1 MRKINIDG
9 SNSLAEEDLVSLLN
23 VMPDRL
29 LNALQNREDFG
40 DLLEIVMDVGRL
52 PEARFLGGDIFL
64 SDQEISEDDLRY
76 VTERIGEFGQDNRA
90 GIERTL
96 HRISAIRNRGGRVVG
111 ITCRVGRA
119 VFGTIKPVEELIR
132 SGKSV
137 LLLGRPGVGKTTMLR
152 EGSRILADE
161 VRRRVIVVDTSNEI
175 AGDGDIPHRGIG
187 HARRM
192 QVPTPALQH
201 DVMIEAVENHMPE
214 VIIVDEMG
222 TELEAAAARTIAE
235 RGVQLIATA
244 HGNTLQ
250 NLMMNPTLSDLV
262 GGLESV
268 ILGDEE
274 ARRRRTQ
281 KTILERKR
289 PPTFD
294 SVVEIKSWGEVAIHY
309 DVASVVDVMLRGLQ
323 PRSEGRKGDS
333 FGGVRADDV
342 ALSPSD
348 FTGNKKSDAD
358 NHRFHVDLPNDE
370 ASVSGQTLLVCP
382 FGINRSFIQELVTRG
397 EMTIMVTDN
406 IEQADVLLTT
416 RIHYRRNAKLVK
428 SAQNLG
434 IPVHVL
440 RKNTKL
446 QIQQFLLGF
455 GKGSR
460 RKHVYGKPVSL
471 EDAMREAQDA
481 VEKVWEGEPYIELE
495 PQRSYVRRQQHELAN
510 RYNVASESVGVEPQ
524 RRVMVFRR

>member
-1 MRKINIDG
+1 
-9 SNSLAEEDLVSLLN
+9 
-23 VMPDRL
+23 
-29 LNALQNREDFG
+29 
-40 DLLEIVMDVGRL
+40 
-52 PEARFLGGDIFL
+52 
-64 SDQEISEDDLRY
+64 
-76 VTERIGEFGQDNRA
+76 
-90 GIERTL
+90 
-96 HRISAIRNRGGRVVG
+96 
-111 ITCRVGRA
+111 
-119 VFGTIKPVEELIR
+119 
-132 SGKSV
+132 
-137 LLLGRPGVGKTTMLR
+137 
-152 EGSRILADE
+152 
-161 VRRRVIVVDTSNEI
+161 
-175 AGDGDIPHRGIG
+175 
-187 HARRM
+187 
-192 QVPTPALQH
+192 
-201 DVMIEAVENHMPE
+201 
-214 VIIVDEMG
+214 
-222 TELEAAAARTIAE
+222 
-235 RGVQLIATA
+235 
-244 HGNTLQ
+244 
-250 NLMMNPTLSDLV
+250 
-262 GGLESV
+262 
-268 ILGDEE
+268 
-274 ARRRRTQ
+274 
-281 KTILERKR
+281 
-289 PPTFD
+289 
-294 SVVEIKSWGEVAIHY
+294 
-309 DVASVVDVMLRGLQ
+309 
-323 PRSEGRKGDS
+323 SEGRKGDS

-342 ALSPSD
+342 ALFPSD
-348 FTGNKKSDAD
+348 VTGNKKSDAD